1 MSCVGVA
8 MVTIELYGL
17 LPYHKLHTPHTITYT
32 ASPPPTHT
40 HIHTL
45 TSHTHVQLPSEAL
58 DLAIAKLPHP
68 PSPSSHHHNPRPS
81 SSASSSP
88 SHTRR
93 KNRYATVDLY
103 DHPRPFGRVALHEKL
118 LEFISQEWASILT
131 QVQ

>member
-1 MSCVGVA
+1 MLPWLPLSCMGCYHI
-8 MVTIELYGL
+8 TNYTL
-17 LPYHKLHTPHTITYT
+17 LTPSHTL
-32 ASPPPTHT
+32 PPPPPPPPHT